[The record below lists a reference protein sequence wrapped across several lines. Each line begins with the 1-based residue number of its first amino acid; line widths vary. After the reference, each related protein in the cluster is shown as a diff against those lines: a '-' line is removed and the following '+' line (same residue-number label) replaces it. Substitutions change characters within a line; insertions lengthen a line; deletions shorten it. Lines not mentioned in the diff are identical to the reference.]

1 MEVDRKLQELARDQY
16 GVFTYAQALGLGATA
31 SAIKHRLRGG
41 AWDSLAEGVYRLPG
55 VPESWRQRLL
65 ALVFAAGPD
74 AAASHRSAAALLG
87 VPGFGPGPL
96 EVSTP
101 RPRRHRNP
109 SAIVHRSRAFPPG
122 HLTMI
127 DGIRTTRVAR
137 TLVDLAAVLPSS
149 RTERA
154 VENCLSAGLVT
165 VSGLRAMTDELG
177 RRGRTGITLM
187 RELLEARGDG
197 YVASASELE
206 ARFSRLIAS
215 AGLPPPVRQA
225 QLGTDQAWVGRVD
238 FAYPEAKLVVELDS
252 RRYHSSKL
260 DFDADRARDN
270 LLVAEGWRVV
280 RITWAHLHDD
290 PAAVVALIGRA
301 LRSGDAQGRQS
312 DLECHQNGE
321 RTTGRRPGG
330 GDPRG
335 CRRW

>member
-74 AAASHRSAAALLG
+74 AAATHRSAAALLG
-87 VPGFGPGPL
+87 VPGFGTGPL

-206 ARFSRLIAS
+206 A
-215 AGLPPPVRQA
+215 
-225 QLGTDQAWVGRVD
+225 
-238 FAYPEAKLVVELDS
+238 KLVVELDS